1 MRWPTLLNLSC
12 SGMEWGDGEYFH
24 GSVVTDRYWQQ
35 QLVVAKSEPAKCVEI
50 TWHDSKSMGVSRQ
63 DVSVV
68 EEFDEIVL
76 SKLLQA
82 EKSTSFPHFDSHIS
96 L

>member
-1 MRWPTLLNLSC
+1 
-12 SGMEWGDGEYFH
+12 MEWGDGEYFH
-24 GSVVTDRYWQQ
+24 GSVVTNRYWQQ
-35 QLVVAKSEPAKCVEI
+35 QLVVAKSEPAKCVKI
-50 TWHDSKSMGVSRQ
+50 TWHDSKLMGVSRQ

-82 EKSTSFPHFDSHIS
+82 EKSGGGPPYSHT
-96 L
+96 